1 MNHVPPVMVNEAI
14 KFGLEWVRKK
24 FFRSKELPNET
35 ALSKENELVIENEL
49 LKAQVDSK
57 RAFERLMAE
66 MVYIDGAYWKKDGSG
81 PYCKVCLLKD
91 QVEMPLDEGATR
103 GVYAC
108 PVHETSYWSSEYR
121 ERRANRPVRFRS
133 WSKQRAYL
141 EAQSR
146 RRAGY

>member
-1 MNHVPPVMVNEAI
+1 MVNEAI
-14 KFGLEWVRKK
+14 KFGLEWFRKK
-24 FFRSKELPNET
+24 CFRSKELP
-35 ALSKENELVIENEL
+35 KENGLLMENEL
-49 LKAQVDSK
+49 LKAQLDPQ

-66 MVYIDGAYWKKDGSG
+66 MIYRDGAYWKKDGSG
-81 PYCKVCLLKD
+81 PCCKVCLLKD
-91 QVEMPLDEGATR
+91 HVEMPLDEGATR

-108 PVHETSYWSSEYR
+108 PVHETSYWSRDYR
-121 ERRANRPVRFRS
+121 ERQANRPVRFRT